1 MVYIDHHILR
11 LMHFDNLE
19 HILKHGMYSK
29 NSGHVIP
36 NYVNIGDTTLI
47 KQRETFTVRI
57 DPPNGNLGDYIPFY
71 FAGHSPMLL
80 NIKNGSRGIK
90 QLPQKDLV
98 YVVCRISGIIEHCP
112 EWCFTDGHAKNH
124 LTRFF
129 NHTDDLTKLDWD
141 VISMQYWHDTE
152 DDYDRMRRKQA
163 EFLVKGHVPTS
174 CICGLIVLT
183 PEQEERAKAIQQQIG
198 TNIPIY
204 VDNKRRYFYP

>member
-1 MVYIDHHILR
+1 MAYIDHHILR

-71 FAGHSPMLL
+71 FAG
-80 NIKNGSRGIK
+80 
-90 QLPQKDLV
+90 
-98 YVVCRISGIIEHCP
+98 
-112 EWCFTDGHAKNH
+112 
-124 LTRFF
+124 
-129 NHTDDLTKLDWD
+129 
-141 VISMQYWHDTE
+141 
-152 DDYDRMRRKQA
+152 
-163 EFLVKGHVPTS
+163 PTN

-183 PEQEERAKAIQQQIG
+183 PEQEERAKAIQQQTG

>member
-1 MVYIDHHILR
+1 MTYTDHYILR

-36 NYVNIGDTTLI
+36 NYVNIGDATLI

-57 DPPNGNLGDYIPFY
+57 TPPNGNLGDYIPFY

-124 LTRFF
+124 LTRFY

-163 EFLVKGHVPTS
+163 EFLVKGHVPAN

-183 PEQEERAKAIQQQIG
+183 AEQKERAKAIQQQTG
-198 TNIPIY
+198 ANIPIH
-204 VDNKRRYFYP
+204 VDSKRKYFYP